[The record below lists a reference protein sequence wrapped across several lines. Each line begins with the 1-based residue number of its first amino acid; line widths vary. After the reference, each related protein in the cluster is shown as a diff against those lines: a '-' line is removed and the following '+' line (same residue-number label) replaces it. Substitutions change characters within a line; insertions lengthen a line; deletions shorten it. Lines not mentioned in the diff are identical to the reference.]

1 MTFTVCLWV
10 IWNGWAEF
18 FLWFTQWSTI
28 SDSTRLTDFSNL
40 YQDGKWWLSGA
51 YVNPQTHAIFPY
63 PFAYPPTSLPFFGFF
78 AQFDFGVAAQLWT
91 GICLTVFFVALL
103 SVAVV
108 IKRSRRYVFISI
120 AILLFFTSFALR
132 AELLL
137 GQINLLLEGLTILS
151 LVTYRLKHSKTSATI
166 LASATMLKGPPVLFL
181 IYFVIFHKD
190 LRYLFNFLES
200 TAAIL
205 GISLLVVP
213 IQLYWTWAVNVLPM
227 LFTAAALPINE
238 SVTGAISLSGL
249 SYLTPGVFVA
259 AICMFAAFAYRVT
272 PISSTSVVDQFSL
285 PADAMFLMTAL
296 FMLLLGSRSWTQDY
310 VWVII
315 PAALFLSVLLVNEV
329 RASYF
334 IVVSLATFLFNLDQ
348 YPLFTY
354 YLPYYITYSRV
365 AMVPTSLIGNLLMT
379 SALILLFARP
389 QLISKSSVDQ
399 LYSVSQ
405 YTRTPSVRIN
415 SSSTARRPMKG
426 KIQSTPVRASRT

>member
-1 MTFTVCLWV
+1 
-10 IWNGWAEF
+10 
-18 FLWFTQWSTI
+18 
-28 SDSTRLTDFSNL
+28 
-40 YQDGKWWLSGA
+40 
-51 YVNPQTHAIFPY
+51 
-63 PFAYPPTSLPFFGFF
+63 
-78 AQFDFGVAAQLWT
+78 
-91 GICLTVFFVALL
+91 
-103 SVAVV
+103 
-108 IKRSRRYVFISI
+108 
-120 AILLFFTSFALR
+120 
-132 AELLL
+132 
-137 GQINLLLEGLTILS
+137 
-151 LVTYRLKHSKTSATI
+151 
-166 LASATMLKGPPVLFL
+166 MLKGPPVLFL

-190 LRYLFNFLES
+190 LRYLLNFLES

-213 IQLYWTWAVNVLPM
+213 IQLYWTWAVNVLPT
-227 LFTAAALPINE
+227 LFTAVALPINE

-272 PISSTSVVDQFSL
+272 PISSTNIGDQFSL

-365 AMVPTSLIGNLLMT
+365 VMVPTSLIGNLLMT

-389 QLISKSSVDQ
+389 QLISKSSVHQ